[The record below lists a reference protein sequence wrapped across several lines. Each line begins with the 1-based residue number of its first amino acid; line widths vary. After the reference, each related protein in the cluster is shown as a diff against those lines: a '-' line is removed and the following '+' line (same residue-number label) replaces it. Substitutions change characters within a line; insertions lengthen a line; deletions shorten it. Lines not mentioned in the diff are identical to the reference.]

1 MTNSKRTKEE
11 EDKSVASV
19 KKNINS
25 IISKKLLPYLKF
37 VNIAKNQTKDE
48 SNLVKYMR

>member
-1 MTNSKRTKEE
+1 MSNS
-11 EDKSVASV
+11 A
-19 KKNINS
+19 NS

-37 VNIAKNQTKDE
+37 MNIAKNQTKDE